1 MEKMKSSKALKTL
14 KLFLDIIT
22 YNFRTIFHF
31 ELIFKVA
38 LGLFLMPAWVAI
50 LNFTMQITSFSYLT
64 IDNVLQFLVH
74 PFTLI
79 ILIAIIIVL
88 TTITIFDIST
98 IIVIFDYSYHH
109 KKISVLSAIKISL
122 KKLRK
127 LYKLKNLGAAFLVIL
142 LIPLFNMS
150 IISNLVFSIN
160 IPEFIKDYIFSN
172 PLLIFSIVFA
182 YIFIVFLIGHQ
193 LYTMHYMVL
202 EEKSFKHSKV
212 SSSSLIKKRKIRDIF
227 CILFIQFI
235 LALLYIAIIAVGLML
250 IVALKN
256 LFDFKSVIDS
266 FLISIVLVFV
276 FVVLTLSTIFTNIS
290 SYAILSGLFYKH
302 KKSKNEKVLESV
314 DVKKPKEDV
323 KKRWIFVQVIVM
335 ILAVVGIGIF
345 TYQVESGDTNF
356 NVEYIKNVE
365 ITAHRGASLSYP
377 ENTMAAFKAAKELG
391 ADWIELDVQETKDGK
406 IVIAHDRNLG
416 RVTGVNKNVDEM
428 SFDEIRKL
436 DAGKRKN
443 KKFEGEKVPTLNE
456 VIKFAKKN
464 NIRLNIEIKPVNNSA
479 SIEEKVVK
487 IIKQNEFE
495 KMCVV
500 SSLNYDALKNVKNIS
515 KKIKTVYNMAL
526 AIGKITELEYA
537 DAFSVE
543 AMNVNENL
551 VSLVH
556 NSGKEI
562 YAWTVN
568 SEEKI
573 SRMINLRVDNII
585 TDDIKT
591 GKMLVDRRRSSDWI
605 LNFLEFLK

>member
-1 MEKMKSSKALKTL
+1 MKSSKALKTL
-14 KLFLDIIT
+14 KLFFEIIT

-172 PLLIFSIVFA
+172 PLLIFSIFFA

-227 CILFIQFI
+227 CILFIQFT
-235 LALLYIAIIAVGLML
+235 LALLYIAIISVGLML

-290 SYAILSGLFYKH
+290 NH
-302 KKSKNEKVLESV
+302 
-314 DVKKPKEDV
+314 
-323 KKRWIFVQVIVM
+323 
-335 ILAVVGIGIF
+335 
-345 TYQVESGDTNF
+345 
-356 NVEYIKNVE
+356 
-365 ITAHRGASLSYP
+365 
-377 ENTMAAFKAAKELG
+377 
-391 ADWIELDVQETKDGK
+391 
-406 IVIAHDRNLG
+406 
-416 RVTGVNKNVDEM
+416 GVHY
-428 SFDEIRKL
+428 F
-436 DAGKRKN
+436 
-443 KKFEGEKVPTLNE
+443 PT
-456 VIKFAKKN
+456 
-464 NIRLNIEIKPVNNSA
+464 
-479 SIEEKVVK
+479 
-487 IIKQNEFE
+487 
-495 KMCVV
+495 
-500 SSLNYDALKNVKNIS
+500 
-515 KKIKTVYNMAL
+515 
-526 AIGKITELEYA
+526 
-537 DAFSVE
+537 
-543 AMNVNENL
+543 
-551 VSLVH
+551 
-556 NSGKEI
+556 
-562 YAWTVN
+562 
-568 SEEKI
+568 
-573 SRMINLRVDNII
+573 
-585 TDDIKT
+585 
-591 GKMLVDRRRSSDWI
+591 
-605 LNFLEFLK
+605 